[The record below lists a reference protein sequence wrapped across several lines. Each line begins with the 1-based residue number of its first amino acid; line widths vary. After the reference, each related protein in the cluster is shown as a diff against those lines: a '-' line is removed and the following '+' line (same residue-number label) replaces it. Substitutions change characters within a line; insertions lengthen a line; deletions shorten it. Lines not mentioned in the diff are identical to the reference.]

1 MRHLLLL
8 VLILLLLPAM
18 ASASITVE
26 GALTTAI
33 SERQAVDQVTEL
45 PPDVTR
51 LYCFTRILGGGEA
64 GTVVHVWYWGDR
76 EMARVELPVRS
87 DDWRTWS
94 SKNVLPEWHGT
105 WRVEVLDAAGTLLQS
120 FAFQVP

>member
-8 VLILLLLPAM
+8 ALILLLLPAM
-18 ASASITVE
+18 ASASVTVE
-26 GALTTAI
+26 GTLTTAI
-33 SERQAVDQVTEL
+33 SERQPVDQVTEL
-45 PPDVTR
+45 PPNVTR
-51 LYCFTRILGGGEA
+51 LYCFTRILGGEEV

-94 SKNVLPEWHGT
+94 SKNVLPEWHGN
-105 WRVEVLDAAGTLLQS
+105 WRVEVLDTAGTLLQS